1 MAKYPSNYN
10 HLLTKMTQRL
20 ISGLVLIF
28 IIMAAFLTGAV
39 GTQILLGLIAVLA
52 CSEWCALTRIT
63 QKKRAR
69 RFMLVMLFFGFLQ
82 IHFHYVYAGFGWLFL
97 VCSGAMFM
105 SWLTWRRG
113 FFWMGAG
120 FLYVGLP
127 IFACLSLIAVF
138 PKYMYVLVWAAIIAI
153 ANDTGGL
160 VFGKLFAGPKLAP
173 RISPK
178 KTWAGLV
185 GGAGFALLVGWY
197 LHRRLSIEMPLS
209 LFLLT
214 NGLLAL
220 VSSLG
225 DLFESAL
232 KRYHGF
238 KDSGD
243 IIPGHGGILDRLDG
257 FFATILLLAT
267 MIYFYPEVFSQQLP
281 DHDFPTVFL
290 ENVQNID

>member
-1 MAKYPSNYN
+1 MGKYQNSS
-10 HLLTKMTQRL
+10 KEQMMRFFKRF
-20 ISGLVLIF
+20 SSSLVLIL
-28 IIMAAFLTGAV
+28 IIATAFLTGAI
-39 GTQILLGLIAVLA
+39 GTQILLAVITVIA
-52 CSEWCALTRIT
+52 CGEWCSMTRIT

-69 RFMLVMLFFGFLQ
+69 RFMMVMLLMGFLQ
-82 IHFHYVYAGFGWLFL
+82 IYFGYVYAGFGWLFL
-97 VCSGAMFM
+97 VCSGSMFM

-127 IFACLSLIAVF
+127 IFACFALIELF
-138 PKYMYVLVWAAIIAI
+138 PKYMHVLVWAALIAT

-160 VFGKLFAGPKLAP
+160 IFGKLFAGPKLAK

-178 KTWAGLV
+178 KTWAGLA
-185 GGAGFALLVGWY
+185 GGILLVLVVGWI
-197 LHRRLSIEMPLS
+197 LHQKLNVEMPLS

-214 NGLLAL
+214 NGLLAI

-225 DLFESAL
+225 DLFESAI

-243 IIPGHGGILDRLDG
+243 IIPGHGGVLDRLDG
-257 FFATILLLAT
+257 FFATVLLLAV
-267 MIYFYPEVFSQQLP
+267 MVWLYPDVFSEQLP
-281 DHDFPTVFL
+281 NQEFPSVFL
-290 ENVQNID
+290 ENVENLD